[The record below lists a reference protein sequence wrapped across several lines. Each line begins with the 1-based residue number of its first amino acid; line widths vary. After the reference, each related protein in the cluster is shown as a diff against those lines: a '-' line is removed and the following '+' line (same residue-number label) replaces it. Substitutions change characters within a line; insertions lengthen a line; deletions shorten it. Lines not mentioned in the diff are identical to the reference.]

1 METTFGSVV
10 HYLVT
15 GFGVEDLLHNL
26 PQALQILIQHP
37 RPLRQ
42 HQQIPLSERSVQTPL
57 ANVKMRLP
65 LLQKYLQHL
74 PLDKKLSLTVGNV
87 EKKLQIA

>member
-10 HYLVT
+10 HYLVI

-26 PQALQILIQHP
+26 PRALQILIQHL

-42 HQQIPLSERSVQTPL
+42 HQRIPLNEQSVQILL

-65 LLQKYLQHL
+65 LLQKYLQHF
-74 PLDKKLSLTVGNV
+74 PLGKKLFLTVGNV